1 MGINFLIF
9 QSTNMKYV
17 EIYKIQNDGSQ
28 RTIVSCE
35 LVDERIV
42 CQGDK
47 VLIENLERDGIWD
60 DSQTPP
66 QKLFPK
72 DGIRFLE
79 RLRFSFTSGYLN
91 ASEVKEK

>member
-1 MGINFLIF
+1 MFLAID
-9 QSTNMKYV
+9 MKFV
-17 EIYKIQNDGSQ
+17 EIYKIKNDGSQ
-28 RTIVSCE
+28 RVIASCG
-35 LVDERIV
+35 LVGETIV
-42 CQGDK
+42 CQGEK